1 MIFQPKSIAKYIYYC
16 LIIQFSTNN
25 DYLCTMVKQ
34 QTEIPTKHD
43 TSTVSVVLCTYN
55 GEKYLREQLDSVVN
69 QTYPL
74 HEIIIQDDG
83 STENTL
89 QIANEYADQHD
100 NIIVRTNSHEHGIN
114 SNFFSAIR
122 SSTGDFIAICDQDDI
137 WERDKIARQMA
148 AIDDALMCTCHSKA
162 FSEDGSFAHFDCRKP
177 NYGLLRLLF
186 CNEIPGHTMLINRRL
201 LDLLPPQNECE
212 VMYGIRMYDFILAIT
227 AAAHESIM
235 FVDEVLVHHRRY
247 VDAATYTA
255 YSGSLHTLSN
265 AMKIVAWSLTHYKA
279 MKKATAERHTALKD
293 YLQHLT
299 PQTGVC
305 AEGIKFME
313 LMLSH
318 RFIDFTRLEI
328 MCLKHRSEIFHTP
341 GKDPSNILRAL
352 LFPFTSLYY
361 SHFLL
366 NKSEK

>member
-1 MIFQPKSIAKYIYYC
+1 
-16 LIIQFSTNN
+16 
-25 DYLCTMVKQ
+25 MVNR
-34 QTEIPTKHD
+34 QTEIPAKPD
-43 TSTVSVVLCTYN
+43 AATVSVVLCTYN

-83 STENTL
+83 STDNTL
-89 QIANEYADQHD
+89 QIAHEYANRHD
-100 NIIVRTNSHEHGIN
+100 NIIVRTNTHERGIN
-114 SNFFSAIR
+114 GNFFSAL
-122 SSTGDFIAICDQDDI
+122 STSTGDFIAICDQDDI
-137 WERDKIARQMA
+137 WVQDKIARQVA
-148 AIDDALMCTCHSKA
+148 AIGDTLMCTCHSKA
-162 FSEDGSFAHFDCRKP
+162 FSEDGSFAHFDHRKP

-186 CNEIPGHTMLINRRL
+186 CNEIPGHAMLINRRL
-201 LDLLPPQNECE
+201 LELLPSQSECE
-212 VMYGIRMYDFILAIT
+212 VMYRIRLYDFILAVT
-227 AAAHESIM
+227 AAAHDSIV

-255 YSGSLHTLSN
+255 YSGSLHSFSN
-265 AMKIVAWSLTHYKA
+265 AMKIVAWSLKHYKA
-279 MKKATAERHTALKD
+279 MKNATAERHAALKD
-293 YLQHLT
+293 FLQHLT

-318 RFIDFTRLEI
+318 RFIDFMRLEN
-328 MCLKHRSEIFHTP
+328 MCLSHRFEVFHTR

-352 LFPFTSLYY
+352 LFPYTSLYY